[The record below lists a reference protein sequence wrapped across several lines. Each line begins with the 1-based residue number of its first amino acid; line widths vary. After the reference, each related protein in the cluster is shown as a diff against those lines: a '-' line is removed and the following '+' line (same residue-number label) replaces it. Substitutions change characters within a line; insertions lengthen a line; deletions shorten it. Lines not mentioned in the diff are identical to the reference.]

1 MNETTEQLFAEVTAP
16 YRAMIGVTTGTG
28 FGANPGLRYRGH
40 IFAMLVRGALVLK
53 LPAARV
59 SELTQAGQAVYF
71 DAGKGRPMRE
81 WAAIERS
88 DARAWESLIEE
99 AFRNAGGGSRQ
110 APAG

>member
-1 MNETTEQLFAEVTAP
+1 MNETTEQLFADVTAP
-16 YRAMIGVTTGTG
+16 YRARTGVTMGTG

-59 SELTQAGQAVYF
+59 AALAAEGDGVPF

-81 WAAIERS
+81 WLVLEGADR
-88 DARAWESLIEE
+88 RAWSELIAE
-99 AFRNAGGGSRQ
+99 AFNYAGD
-110 APAG
+110 